1 MPDALFC
8 DMLRSAARD
17 AGVEL
22 KQIEARQQSPDHP
35 ILWNVP
41 ETDYLK
47 FYIFQVI

>member
-1 MPDALFC
+1 MMA
-8 DMLRSAARD
+8 SAAKD

-22 KQIEARQQSPDHP
+22 KQIEMRTQAPDHP

-47 FYIFQVI
+47 LYLFQVI